1 MLDPVVGIS
10 VEIPKLAARLTSQL
24 AAKRLAA
31 GLLNNWHNCNSRA
44 ARTLHREKSGRMWQ
58 VAPVHLSHQLS
69 AELNAQD

>member
-31 GLLNNWHNCNSRA
+31 GLLNNWHTAIPALPEHFTAKNRDECGKLRRCTSRI
-44 ARTLHREKSGRMWQ
+44 S
-58 VAPVHLSHQLS
+58 
-69 AELNAQD
+69 